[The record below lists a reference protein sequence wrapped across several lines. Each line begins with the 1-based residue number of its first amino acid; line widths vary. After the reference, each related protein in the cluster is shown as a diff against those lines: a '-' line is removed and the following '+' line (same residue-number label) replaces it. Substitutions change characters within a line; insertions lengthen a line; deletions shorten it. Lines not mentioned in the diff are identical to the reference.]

1 LPDLTVLVA
10 EDDAPIRTL
19 IATVLQRDGFGVE
32 AVHDGKRAI
41 EQLEKRDFDVIV
53 LDLMMSGASG
63 YGVLN
68 HLHAHKPHLL
78 KQVIV
83 ITAAHGTILRS
94 LDRYGIHALVKKPF
108 DLHEFRNLVKET
120 GRQGVVE
127 LSEGGIVAI
136 TDEPNQSCSPT
147 DHRWRETERAPSEV
161 LDIVNEVC
169 ENCGT
174 QRTLYIPHTPS
185 SETE

>member
-1 LPDLTVLVA
+1 LSDLTVLVA

-32 AVHDGKRAI
+32 SVHDGKWAI

-68 HLHAHKPHLL
+68 HLHAQKPHLL
-78 KQVIV
+78 KRVLV

-94 LDRYGIHALVKKPF
+94 LDRYGIHAVVKKPF
-108 DLHEFRNLVKET
+108 DLAEFRNLVKEV
-120 GRQGVVE
+120 GEKGVVE
-127 LSEGGIVAI
+127 QAEGGIVARME
-136 TDEPNQSCSPT
+136 EPTQSCPAT
-147 DHRWRETERAPSEV
+147 EHLWRETDRAPSEV
-161 LDIVNEVC
+161 LDVVNEIC
-169 ENCGT
+169 EKCGT
-174 QRTLYIPHTPS
+174 HRTLYIPHTPP
-185 SETE
+185 ETD